1 MLALVDIVPGVPTSL
16 ISCHLL
22 KYLTNQTPLFS
33 FLLTNQTPLFAFSLP
48 VVGPHYVLYLGVEV
62 AVGETDHK
70 ALEL

>member
-22 KYLTNQTPLFS
+22 KYLTNQTPLFA
-33 FLLTNQTPLFAFSLP
+33 LLSNQTPLFAFSLP
-48 VVGPHYVLYLGVEV
+48 VVGPHYVLHLSVEV

-70 ALEL
+70 SLEL